1 MTTKTITVQE
11 LYDGQVCEVTLGT
24 PPANILTA
32 GMMAEIEALLDKE
45 HKKTGRKL
53 IVFQGAGKNFCF
65 GASVEEHQRD
75 QVADMLPAF
84 HRLIG
89 KILDH
94 PVPTLA
100 KVSGQCLGGGFE
112 LALAA
117 TFVIADE
124 GANFATPEIK
134 LGVFPP
140 VAALLLPW
148 MVGCGRANWLVLT
161 GKSMGAEALHQA
173 GVITALA
180 PEGQLDT
187 ALRDFIEKQI
197 CPKSASS
204 LQTAHKAARCT
215 LVRHF
220 NNHIGDLEDL
230 YLKDLMASHDANEGI
245 EAFLEKR
252 KPEWKHV

>member
-1 MTTKTITVQE
+1 MTNKTITVQE
-11 LYDGQVCEVTLGT
+11 LYGGQVCEVTLDT

-32 GMMAEIEALLDKE
+32 AMMAEIEALLDKE

-53 IVFQGAGKNFCF
+53 IIFQGAAENFCF

-75 QVADMLPAF
+75 QVADMLPGF

-89 KILDH
+89 KIIDH

-124 GANFATPEIK
+124 SANFAVPEIK

-161 GKSMGAEALHQA
+161 GDNMSAKALHRA
-173 GVITALA
+173 GGITTLA

-187 ALRDFIEKQI
+187 ALSDFIEKQI

-204 LQTAHKAARCT
+204 LQTAHKAARYT
-215 LVRHF
+215 LVRHYQD
-220 NNHIGDLEDL
+220 HIGDLERL
-230 YLKDLMASHDANEGI
+230 YLDDLMASHDAGEGI
-245 EAFLEKR
+245 EAFLQKR
-252 KPEWKHV
+252 KPEWKNA